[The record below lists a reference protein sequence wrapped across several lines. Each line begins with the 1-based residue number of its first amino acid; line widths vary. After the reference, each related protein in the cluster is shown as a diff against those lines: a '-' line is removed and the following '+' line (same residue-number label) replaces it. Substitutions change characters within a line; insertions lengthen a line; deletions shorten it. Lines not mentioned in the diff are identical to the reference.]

1 MQLRRTRHDD
11 ALKEIYSTPETSRRL
26 RHLFKSSFVVVFGD
40 VLNDETSYIIVK
52 VLDDDGIVRDMTT
65 YDVKVGT
72 MLTRKDT

>member
-11 ALKEIYSTPETSRRL
+11 VLKEIYSAPVTLRRL

-40 VLNDETSYIIVK
+40 VSNDETSYIIVK
-52 VLDDDGIVRDMTT
+52 VLDDDGIVRDMTM